1 MSMREIFERKMQAQ
15 LDELKVELAELKDKA
30 GRAEANL
37 ELEYFTL
44 SDELRLKLEEVEQKF
59 ELLQQVND
67 EKWEEFKAELELSWD
82 SLRELVK
89 AITSP

>member
-15 LDELKVELAELKDKA
+15 LDELKVELAGLKDKA
-30 GRAEANL
+30 DRAEANL

-44 SDELRLKLEEVEQKF
+44 IDELRLKLEEVEQKF

>member
-15 LDELKVELAELKDKA
+15 LDELKVELAGLKDKA
-30 GRAEANL
+30 DRAEANL

-44 SDELRLKLEEVEQKF
+44 IDELRLKLEEVEQKF

-67 EKWEEFKAELELSWD
+67 EKWEEFKTELELSWD

-89 AITSP
+89 ATTSP

>member
-15 LDELKVELAELKDKA
+15 LDGLKVELAELKDKA

-44 SDELRLKLEEVEQKF
+44 IDELRLKLEEVEQKF
-59 ELLQQVND
+59 ELLQQSND
-67 EKWEEFKAELELSWD
+67 EKWEEFKTELELSWD

>member
-44 SDELRLKLEEVEQKF
+44 IDELRLKLEDVEQKF

>member
-1 MSMREIFERKMQAQ
+1 MREIFERKMQAQ

-44 SDELRLKLEEVEQKF
+44 IDELRLKLEEVEQKF
-59 ELLQQVND
+59 ELLQEAND
-67 EKWEEFKAELELSWD
+67 EKWEEFKTELELSWD

>member
-30 GRAEANL
+30 SRAEANL
-37 ELEYFTL
+37 ELEYYTL
-44 SDELRLKLEEVEQKF
+44 IDELLLKLGAVEQKF
-59 ELLQQVND
+59 HLLQQAND

>member
-1 MSMREIFERKMQAQ
+1 MREIFERKMQTQ
-15 LDELKVELAELKDKA
+15 LDELKVELAGLKDKA

-44 SDELRLKLEEVEQKF
+44 IDELRLKLEEVEQKF

-67 EKWEEFKAELELSWD
+67 EKWEEFKTELELSWD

-89 AITSP
+89 ATTSP

>member
-1 MSMREIFERKMQAQ
+1 MREIFERKMQAQ

-44 SDELRLKLEEVEQKF
+44 IDELRLKLEDVEQKF